1 MKKLPFTLIALSILF
16 EPVYAM
22 SEDIRLYTN
31 ILAGGLVFIGVIII
45 IVSKVSGGSK
55 EIYVE
60 KEKNEISG
68 LTDKDKLNEIK
79 EFDPD
84 SIFKVLPTFSSKKF
98 EDETKEE
105 LAIKLKDENT
115 NLNIIGFKITDFKEE
130 EDKFIIK
137 SWANIETGEKKTKVN
152 SHYTVTSIN
161 KKLEKKEVRC
171 PVCGGKI
178 KDLTKLRCTYCGSIL
193 PNNNEINNDEWKIES
208 IEKTA

>member
-1 MKKLPFTLIALSILF
+1 MKKIPFTLIALSILF

-60 KEKNEISG
+60 KEKNQISG
-68 LTDKDKLNEIK
+68 LTDKDKLNEVK

-130 EDKFIIK
+130 EDKYIIK

-152 SHYTVTSIN
+152 SYYTVTSIN

>member
-1 MKKLPFTLIALSILF
+1 MKKIPFTLIALSILF